1 MNKLLEL
8 RKKINK
14 KRPAFRQQ
22 DSHRRG
28 RLHPDKWRSP
38 KGLHSTIRKNIW
50 GKPSMVK
57 NGFRGPA
64 AVRGLDSKG
73 MTPVTLYSAGALE
86 SLDPK
91 TNSIIIGNVGNR
103 KRIELLKACQNK
115 KFNVLNSKN
124 IEADIKKITD
134 GLAAR
139 KERKKKAADA
149 KKPVAATA
157 KPAKKEAKPETT
169 DAEEQKKQDQQ
180 ELQKVITKRE

>member
-8 RKKINK
+8 RKKISK

-64 AVRGLDSKG
+64 AVRGLDRKG
-73 MTPVTLYSAGALE
+73 MTPVTLYSISALE
-86 SLDPK
+86 TLDPK

-115 KFNVLNSKN
+115 KFSILNSKN
-124 IEADIKKITD
+124 VDAEIKKITD

-139 KERKKKAADA
+139 KERKKKAAEA
-149 KKPVAATA
+149 KKPVVAA
-157 KPAKKEAKPETT
+157 KPAKKETQVETK

>member
-73 MTPVTLYSAGALE
+73 MTPVTLYSVSALE
-86 SLDPK
+86 TLDPK

-103 KRIELLKACQNK
+103 KRIELLKACQSK
-115 KFNVLNSKN
+115 KFSILNSKN
-124 IEADIKKITD
+124 ADADIKKITD
-134 GLAAR
+134 ELAAR
-139 KERKKKAADA
+139 KERKKKAAEA
-149 KKPVAATA
+149 KKPVAAA
-157 KPAKKEAKPETT
+157 KPAKKETKPETT

-180 ELQKVITKRE
+180 EMQKVITKRE

>member
-64 AVRGLDSKG
+64 AVRGLDNKG
-73 MTPVTLYSAGALE
+73 MTPVTLYSVGALE
-86 SLDPK
+86 SLDSK

-103 KRIELLKACQNK
+103 KRIDLLKACQSK

-124 IEADIKKITD
+124 IDADIKKITD
-134 GLAAR
+134 GLTAR
-139 KERKKKAADA
+139 KERKKKTTEA
-149 KKPVAATA
+149 KKAASA
-157 KPAKKEAKPETT
+157 PSKQAKKEAKPETT

-180 ELQKVITKRE
+180 EMHKVITKRE

>member
-64 AVRGLDSKG
+64 AVRGLDNKG
-73 MTPVTLYSAGALE
+73 MKPITLYSISALE
-86 SLDPK
+86 TLDPK

-115 KFNVLNSKN
+115 KFSILNSKN
-124 IEADIKKITD
+124 VDAEIKKITD
-134 GLAAR
+134 ELTAR
-139 KERKKKAADA
+139 KERKKKAAEA
-149 KKPVAATA
+149 KKTIAAPKT
-157 KPAKKEAKPETT
+157 KKEAKVETK

-180 ELQKVITKRE
+180 EMQKVITKRE